1 MVAVPSR
8 DSDNSSGHSTPEV
21 HHRGVV
27 SSHPQGAGGG
37 LDPTRPHSQALDNPL
52 YANLEHMQ
60 DKTKPP
66 VPPRGSTG
74 SNRSSRSSLD
84 EGPIYQNR
92 ISVVPS
98 YEVTPSENTYQNYPS
113 DRPNGHRRES
123 SENMNGDDLPP
134 LPRSAPPL
142 VMARP
147 PVPPS
152 RARYAEQT
160 WVGGLQQPSMPHHGG
175 GPHYGQQMGHM
186 VSHHHQVAQHNTGQG
201 PHFSQVSRVSHH
213 QYAYTS
219 QGSTH
224 QPDIT
229 DGVPGSRQPYSEYSS
244 RTMSLPQGSSLPP
257 GSSVSVTTSSGPIPS
272 HRYSATFDRQGLS
285 ESSSEGDVPV
295 STNKKEKEKKGSVFK
310 FFGRRKGAQV

>member
-1 MVAVPSR
+1 MGSDLVAVPSR

-21 HHRGVV
+21 RHRGAV

-66 VPPRGSTG
+66 VPPRCSSS
-74 SNRSSRSSLD
+74 SNRSSRSSLGE

-98 YEVTPSENTYQNYPS
+98 YEVTPPENAYQNYPP
-113 DRPNGHRRES
+113 DRPNGHRRDS
-123 SENMNGDDLPP
+123 SENMNGDG
-134 LPRSAPPL
+134 
-142 VMARP
+142 
-147 PVPPS
+147 
-152 RARYAEQT
+152 T
-160 WVGGLQQPSMPHHGG
+160 
-175 GPHYGQQMGHM
+175 
-186 VSHHHQVAQHNTGQG
+186 SHH
-201 PHFSQVSRVSHH
+201 
-213 QYAYTS
+213 
-219 QGSTH
+219 
-224 QPDIT
+224 PDSS
-229 DGVPGSRQPYSEYSS
+229 DGVPGSRQPYSEYSP

-257 GSSVSVTTSSGPIPS
+257 GASIPPGSGPTPS
-272 HRYSATFDRQGLS
+272 HRYSTIDRQGLS

-295 STNKKEKEKKGSVFK
+295 SANKKEKEKKGSVFK